1 MNSRRKPGSRADGPG
16 TAARAVGVGAG
27 VAVGFV
33 LALALALA
41 LETGCQTE
49 RVVTR
54 YGRPPAA
61 TPRPAPRTPAGAEPH
76 RMALFVGQPDDA
88 DGNGY
93 PDLIHVEA
101 ALFANEYPMAFAVD
115 GSFVFTLYR
124 RGDARNADAEPIRE
138 WRFGPDAASARLMNA
153 IYGRGYRFALSL
165 LDGGTDRYRTTE
177 GDLRGRFEPAD
188 GGKAVHTSDEVR
200 RVQFGRASH
209 AARIPSPE
217 DAPRD

>member
-1 MNSRRKPGSRADGPG
+1 MNSETRLGSRADGPG

-33 LALALALA
+33 LALALAL
-41 LETGCQTE
+41 ETGCQTE

-61 TPRPAPRTPAGAEPH
+61 RPRPAPRTPSSAEPR
-76 RMALFVGQPDDA
+76 RMALFVGQPEDA

-93 PDLIHVEA
+93 PDLIQVEA
-101 ALFANEYPMAFAVD
+101 ALFADEYPIAFAVD

-124 RGDARNADAEPIRE
+124 RGEARNADAEPIRE
-138 WRFGPDAASARLMNA
+138 WRFGPEAASARLMNA
-153 IYGRGYRFALSL
+153 IYGRGYRFSLSL

-200 RVQFGRASH
+200 RVQIGRPSH
-209 AARIPSPE
+209 AARIRSPE
-217 DAPRD
+217 ADPRD

>member
-1 MNSRRKPGSRADGPG
+1 
-16 TAARAVGVGAG
+16 
-27 VAVGFV
+27 
-33 LALALALA
+33 
-41 LETGCQTE
+41 
-49 RVVTR
+49 
-54 YGRPPAA
+54 
-61 TPRPAPRTPAGAEPH
+61 
-76 RMALFVGQPDDA
+76 MALFVGQPDDA

-101 ALFANEYPMAFAVD
+101 ALFADEYPMAFAVD

-188 GGKAVHTSDEVR
+188 GGAAVHTSDEVR

-217 DAPRD
+217 GDPRD

>member
-33 LALALALA
+33 LALALAL
-41 LETGCQTE
+41 ETGCQTE

-54 YGRPPAA
+54 SARPPAA
-61 TPRPAPRTPAGAEPH
+61 RPHPAPRMPSGTEPS
-76 RMALFVGQPDDA
+76 RMALFVGQPGDA

-93 PDLIHVEA
+93 PDLIQVEA
-101 ALFANEYPMAFAVD
+101 ALFADEYPIAFAAE

-124 RGDARNADAEPIRE
+124 RGHARNREAEPIRE
-138 WRFGPDAASARLMNA
+138 WRFGPEETSARLMGA

-165 LDGGTDRYRTTE
+165 LDDGTDRYRTME
-177 GDLRGRFEPAD
+177 ADLRGRFEPAD
-188 GGKAVHTSDEVR
+188 GGAAVHTSDEVR
-200 RVQFGRASH
+200 RVQLGRASH

-217 DAPRD
+217 GDPRN

>member
-1 MNSRRKPGSRADGPG
+1 MGSGRTLGSRADDPG

-27 VAVGFV
+27 VAVGF
-33 LALALALA
+33 ALVLALA

-93 PDLIHVEA
+93 PDLIPVEA
-101 ALFANEYPMAFAVD
+101 ALFADEYPMAFAVD

-124 RGDARNADAEPIRE
+124 RGDARSVDQRTHQPALT
-138 WRFGPDAASARLMNA
+138 ARH
-153 IYGRGYRFALSL
+153 GVAL
-165 LDGGTDRYRTTE
+165 THVR
-177 GDLRGRFEPAD
+177 RGRFHRAP
-188 GGKAVHTSDEVR
+188 GG
-200 RVQFGRASH
+200 
-209 AARIPSPE
+209 
-217 DAPRD
+217 